1 MFYFAVNQ
9 HRPDRD
15 ADGIQTPGA
24 EILGVTCC
32 KKL

>member
-1 MFYFAVNQ
+1 VSEQRA
-9 HRPDRD
+9 DRD